1 MTAPL
6 YQLVNHQ
13 REFQLLAEEID
24 LAPEVVRDTLEALEG
39 DIQAK
44 AYSVAAFSRNLDAS
58 AEAIRAAARRM
69 LDRADRIEKR
79 AEGVRQYLLFNMQAA
94 GITRIEHPEFV
105 LAVKKNPPAVVIDED
120 AELPP
125 QYLKTP
131 EPPPPRPDKA
141 AIAKALKAGAVV
153 PGAYLTYS
161 DRLEIKE

>member
-1 MTAPL
+1 MSQPL
-6 YQLVNHQ
+6 YQIVNAQ
-13 REFQLLAEEID
+13 RELQQLAED
-24 LAPEVVRDTLEALEG
+24 LELSPEAVRDTLEAIEG
-39 DIQAK
+39 EFQAK
-44 AYSVAAFSRNLDAS
+44 AYSVAAFTRNLDAS

-105 LAVKKNPPAVVIDED
+105 LAVKKNPPSVVIDED
-120 AELPP
+120 AELPA
-125 QYLKTP
+125 QFMKTP

-141 AIAKALKAGAVV
+141 AIAKALKAGEVV